1 MAVRYNPSTN
11 EPYLQFPAPH
21 AHLRLTPMRFS
32 DGPATIAAMND
43 PRVYMNILSPPFP
56 YLPHHWDQQFAAIDA
71 ATRRAREELD
81 AVEAW
86 RKDGMQVGSPKRWVG
101 SGLPFTAIREV
112 VVVSDDG
119 REEERFLG
127 RVNVRRKD
135 YRTVADEGERAALKA
150 ANDAKIAGD
159 PEIEWEMGC
168 KSSFSLFPHFWCFG
182 KKFFFFNADIM
193 LIRTCSLALPFS
205 SRTRRHDHS
214 SAHADGDIL
223 RWLHECASAERL
235 SSRPQ

>member
-1 MAVRYNPSTN
+1 MAVRYNPTTN

-32 DGPATIAAMND
+32 DGAATIAAMND
-43 PRVYMNILSPPFP
+43 PRVYMNTLSPPFP
-56 YLPHHWDQQFAAIDA
+56 YLPHHWDAQFATIDA
-71 ATRRAREELD
+71 ASRRAREELD

-86 RKDGMQVGSPKRWVG
+86 RKDGGGDGPKRWVG

-112 VVVSDDG
+112 VTAVEEG
-119 REEERFLG
+119 KEEEEERFLG
-127 RVNVRRKD
+127 RVNIRRKD
-135 YRTVADEGERAALKA
+135 FRTVADEEERKALKA
-150 ANDAKIAGD
+150 ANDAKVAGD

-168 KSSFSLFPHFWCFG
+168 KSSLFPSLLVLR
-182 KKFFFFNADIM
+182 KKKFNADVM

-205 SRTRRHDHS
+205 SRTRRHDYS

-223 RWLHECASAERL
+223 RWLHECSPAERL